1 MVPDADEAA
10 SPNGATNPY
19 LLRDL
24 IWCELCQRP
33 MAPIV
38 LIGSRYYT
46 CENAGCTRLNIPAEG
61 IELLIWQ
68 QYALLYEGT
77 ENVIATAMRR
87 NALRQHLT
95 RVRIG
100 EDMFEFWCDW
110 RDESA

>member
-1 MVPDADEAA
+1 M
-10 SPNGATNPY
+10 
-19 LLRDL
+19 L
-24 IWCELCQRP
+24 P
-33 MAPIV
+33 ML

-46 CENAGCTRLNIPAEG
+46 CENDGCARLTIPAEG

-77 ENVIATAMRR
+77 ESVVATAVRR
-87 NALRQHLT
+87 EALRQRLT

-110 RDESA
+110 KD